1 MGQRRLHM
9 SDLSEDAQ
17 VYKNWWGWGDDLFFQ
32 IVCVCVNL
40 FGVPMFLQKTLQEL
54 LNSSFSHQQGGSTFR

>member
-17 VYKNWWGWGDDLFFQ
+17 VYKNWWGWGDDLFFKLC
-32 IVCVCVNL
+32 VCVCQSFWGTNV
-40 FGVPMFLQKTLQEL
+40 
-54 LNSSFSHQQGGSTFR
+54 SSEDVTRIVKLEF